1 MTQKVYKNICIV
13 LKIYSLSLILFT
25 LFRVVLFLSDFSKI
39 NNSLSISDVFY
50 SFFMGLRFDIV
61 ISSYILALPFLIFTF
76 QFINNKNFKV
86 INKILFYYIFIFFS
100 ISFLVSAADIPYF
113 NQFYTRF
120 SITAFEWF
128 NSPVFVCKM
137 ILQEPSYYLY
147 IIPYIISIFVFYKI
161 LKVIFKFNTDFK
173 STSRVYLKVLISA
186 FFLVVL
192 FLGIR
197 GRIDEKSP
205 IRVGTAYFCNNPFL
219 NQLGLNP
226 NFTLIRSCLDN
237 KKEDNKSINLVIDS
251 VALKNVQHYLNIKK
265 PNVNFPLL
273 RKQTMDSIVNKKINV
288 VVIMMESMSAAKMK
302 RHGNTDN
309 LTPFLDGIANEG
321 YYFENTYS
329 SGIHTF
335 NGIFSTLFSYPALF
349 RQHPMNESAMLK
361 YRGIATTLKENNYST
376 TYFTTHDGQFD
387 NVEGF
392 LKLNDFENVISKKD
406 YPSEQVKTTLGVPDD
421 YMFEFAIP
429 KLNALSNL
437 NKPFFVAFMTASD
450 HGPFYIP
457 EYFKPKNSDIRKQI
471 VEYADYSLK
480 KFIHLASKQKWFNNT
495 LFVFIADHGAPMN
508 PTYDLALNYN
518 HSPLIFYAPKIIKD
532 KKVFSKMAGQ
542 IDVFPSIM
550 GFLKLPFNNNTLGI
564 NLFTD
569 ERPYIYFNADDK
581 YGVIDDKWF
590 LMVRIDN
597 FIGLYKYR
605 VNDVKNYAAENP
617 EIVSKMKI
625 YTESNLQSF
634 QYVLKNKK
642 Q

>member
-1 MTQKVYKNICIV
+1 
-13 LKIYSLSLILFT
+13 
-25 LFRVVLFLSDFSKI
+25 
-39 NNSLSISDVFY
+39 
-50 SFFMGLRFDIV
+50 MGVRFDIV
-61 ISSYILALPFLIFTF
+61 IASYILAVPFLIFSI
-76 QFINNKNFKV
+76 QFISNRNFQV
-86 INKILFYYIFIFFS
+86 VNKIVFYYIFILFS
-100 ISFLVSAADIPYF
+100 VAFMVCAADIPYF
-113 NQFYTRF
+113 NQFYARF

-128 NSPVFVCKM
+128 NSPVFVFKM
-137 ILQEPSYYLY
+137 IIEEPSYYLY
-147 IIPYIISIFVFYKI
+147 TIPFIISLVVFYKV
-161 LKVIFKFNTDFK
+161 LKVIFKNTIDFN
-173 STSRVYLKVLISA
+173 SSSRVYAKVIISVL
-186 FFLVVL
+186 FLATM

-226 NFTLIRSCLDN
+226 NFTLIRSYLDS
-237 KKEDNKSINLVIDS
+237 KKEDNKSVNLINDQ
-251 VALKNVQHYLNIKK
+251 VAVKNVQNFLNIKN
-265 PNVNFPLL
+265 PSPNFPLL
-273 RKQTMDSIVNKKINV
+273 RRETMDSIANKKLNV

-302 RHGNTDN
+302 RHGNNDN
-309 LTPFLDGIANEG
+309 LTPFLDSIADEG
-321 YYFENTYS
+321 YYFENTYT

-349 RQHPMNESAMLK
+349 RQHPMNESSMLK
-361 YRGIATTLKENNYST
+361 YRGMATTLKENNYST

-406 YPSEQVKTTLGVPDD
+406 YPSEEVKTTLGVPDD

-429 KLNALSNL
+429 KLNALSNQ
-437 NKPFFVAFMTASD
+437 NKPFFAAFMTASD

-457 EYFKPKNSDIRKQI
+457 EYFKPKNSDIKNQI

-480 KFIHLASKQKWFNNT
+480 KFIQLASKQKWFNNT

-508 PTYDLALNYN
+508 PSYDLALNYN
-518 HSPLIFYAPKIIKD
+518 HSPLIFYAPKIIKHN
-532 KKVFSKMAGQ
+532 KVFSKMAGQ
-542 IDVFPSIM
+542 IDVFPTIM

-564 NLFTD
+564 NLFTQ

-581 YGVIDDKWF
+581 YGVIDDNWF
-590 LMVRIDN
+590 LMVRKDN

-605 VNDVKNYAAENP
+605 VNDLKNYATENP

-625 YTESNLQSF
+625 YAESNLQSF